1 MATERTAYELHRE
14 IVALKES
21 IHVEFAYRDKALQM
35 QATEYERR
43 LEILN
48 HENQR
53 ILDAGALAVSNEKFD
68 GFVKSFEQ
76 WKRSVD
82 QDLSTA
88 QGTAFGRS
96 SLRAKTIANISI
108 VLAVVGGVIVLFQFF
123 ANR

>member
-68 GFVKSFEQ
+68 GFVKSFAQ

-82 QDLSTA
+82 QDLSTDEGKA
-88 QGTAFGRS
+88 TGRS

-108 VLAVVGGVIVLFQFF
+108 VLAVVGGVIVLIQFF